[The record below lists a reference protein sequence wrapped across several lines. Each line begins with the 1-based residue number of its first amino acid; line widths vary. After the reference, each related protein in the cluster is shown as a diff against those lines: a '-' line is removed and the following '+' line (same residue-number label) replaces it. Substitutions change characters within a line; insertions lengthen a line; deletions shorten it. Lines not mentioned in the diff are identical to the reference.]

1 VIAAWLLVAIFAG
14 AAAAAAETPLSIVD
28 DVGTTVMVAGTPARI
43 VCLSPG
49 ATEILFAIGAGKR
62 IVGVT
67 TLCDHPAAASRIPGV
82 GEFFAPSLEAILAKR
97 PDLVV
102 ATGGAQRDLVLRLRQ
117 GSLPVLVMYP
127 SGLEGVFRDITVLGE
142 VLGRQETAGALV
154 GKLRKR
160 VARLTAPFANLQAA
174 SRPKVYFELSGDP
187 IMSFGDTS
195 YAGELIRLAG
205 GANVAAGTI
214 GDYPRLSAETILAAD
229 PDVILLSHCD
239 NTADAVKQV
248 GARPGWAGLKA
259 VRAGRVHG
267 DLNMDLILR
276 PGPRL
281 VDGLELLIGKIHPK

>member
-1 VIAAWLLVAIFAG
+1 MTAALLLAASLAHAAPLVVI
-14 AAAAAAETPLSIVD
+14 D
-28 DVGTTVMVAGTPARI
+28 DVGTTVTIPSSPARA

-67 TLCDHPAAASRIPGV
+67 TLCDHPAAAKNIPSV
-82 GEFFAPSLEAILAKR
+82 GEFFAPSLEAILACR
-97 PDLVV
+97 PDVVV

-127 SGLEGVFRDITVLGE
+127 SGLEGVFRNIVGLGA
-142 VLGRQETAGALV
+142 VFGRREAGAALV
-154 GKLRKR
+154 RSLRAR
-160 VARLTAPFANLQAA
+160 VGGLTRPLNGIPAA

-205 GANVAAGTI
+205 GSNVAAGAV

-239 NTADAVKQV
+239 GATSAVAQV
-248 GARPGWAGLKA
+248 AARPGWAGLKA
-259 VRAGRVHG
+259 VKAGRVYA
-267 DLNMDLILR
+267 DLDMDLILR

-281 VDGLELLIGKIHPK
+281 VDGLELLIRKIHSK

>member
-1 VIAAWLLVAIFAG
+1 MIAAWLLVAILAG
-14 AAAAAAETPLSIVD
+14 EAPASAATPLRVVD
-28 DVGTTVMVAGTPARI
+28 DVGTTVLIAGAPARI

-49 ATEILFAIGAGKR
+49 ATEILFALQAGKR

-67 TLCDHPAAASRIPGV
+67 TLCDYPAAASRIPGV

-117 GSLPVLVMYP
+117 GSIPVLVMYP
-127 SGLEGVFRDITVLGE
+127 SGLEGVFRNITLLGR
-142 VLGRQETAGALV
+142 VVGRQETASALV
-154 GKLRKR
+154 ASLRGR
-160 VARLTAPFANLQAA
+160 VARLTAPLKDLPAA

-205 GANVAAGTI
+205 GTNVAAGTV

-229 PDVILLSHCD
+229 PDVILLSRCD
-239 NTADAVKQV
+239 RAADAVAQV
-248 GARPGWAGLKA
+248 GSRPGWGGLKA
-259 VRAGRVHG
+259 VKAGRVYG

-281 VDGLELLIGKIHPK
+281 VDGLEVLIGKIHPK